1 MAKNYIVYGTV
12 THRVRAYVTV
22 AHEDE
27 LDDAIEEAMT
37 LGNYCNAD
45 FYGYTADTIEPDGD
59 THTLVEKFL

>member
-12 THRVRAYVTV
+12 TTRVRAYITV
-22 AHEDE
+22 AHEDD

-37 LGNYCNAD
+37 LGDYCNAD

>member
-12 THRVRAYVTV
+12 TTRVRAYITV
-22 AHEDE
+22 AHEDD

-37 LGNYCNAD
+37 LGDYCNAD
-45 FYGYTADTIEPDGD
+45 FYGYTADTIEPDGN